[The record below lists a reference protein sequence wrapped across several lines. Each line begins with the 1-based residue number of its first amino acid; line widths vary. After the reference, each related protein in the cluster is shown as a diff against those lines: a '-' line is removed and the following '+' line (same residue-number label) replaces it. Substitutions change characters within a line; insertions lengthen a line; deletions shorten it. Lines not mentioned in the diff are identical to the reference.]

1 VKFANFSIDRPVT
14 TLMMMITLVMIGSI
28 AAPLLPVDLYPN
40 MEIPSVSVSVSWP
53 GGTPEQVENQV
64 TNRVEASLATVPNVT
79 SISSSS
85 NNGRSQTTLQF
96 DYGADLEQ
104 AMSNVRDKM
113 DRTRR
118 QLPSDADA
126 PVISRVD
133 LNSTP
138 IMSLAVYGDSDLIT
152 LRDIADNVVSP
163 AIQRAEGVASVTVSG
178 GRTRQVQVIL
188 DQNKLLQYGIS
199 LSAVSSAIGADNTS
213 SDVGNVKKG
222 DNVIPLH
229 FSGDFKS
236 TAEIQKV
243 QVPIGRGQ
251 TVPLSEL
258 AQIVDTYQDVTSES
272 RKDGQLSVS
281 LSILKESDGNTV
293 AVSSTVRAEIENIKK
308 KLPAGVN
315 VTVLNDSSVFIRQSI
330 NTVVDH
336 TLLGAL
342 FSVFILYLFLRSV
355 RATLVIGIVIP
366 IAVISTFSLM
376 YFSNQTFN
384 IITLGGLALGLGS
397 LVDFAVVMLESIYR
411 KKHEGEGP
419 IDAAKKGAAEVG
431 TAIMASAL
439 AQVAVFV
446 PTLFIS
452 GLVQQYFVPM
462 ALTVS
467 FSHIAALFAAVTL
480 VPMLASKLLKG
491 KFDEEL
497 PEGRSYNPSVW
508 FGRGLVHVTK
518 FYMGLLKWSLRNR
531 WVIVSVTLLLIAGSV
546 YIYRFVGTE
555 LTPRTDEGEL
565 SANVSLPAGSGF
577 DATNEITTQVESI
590 IKDIPDVDT
599 IYTTV
604 NSNNGRITAD
614 LKPLGQRRD
623 TDVVVEEIRNK
634 TSGIVGAQVNVN
646 ARFTSVRLPGLS
658 GGGGGDN
665 IQINLNGPDLTVLN
679 KLADLVV
686 TAVRDVDGI
695 RSVRNPLDRSSE
707 QFNLLIDRDAAAHYG
722 VSIRD
727 LLTQL
732 RAAYQGTAATQ
743 LKTGSTQVAV
753 QVKYPS
759 DFSQNLENLDK
770 VVITTSSGGQIPV
783 SQIAKV
789 EIGSGPSNIRHQD
802 QQRVTNIN
810 ASVFGRPVGDVS
822 LDVQSALDTIQPP
835 DGYSITMVGERAS
848 INSSFKSLELMLVFA
863 IVLVYMVMASQ
874 FESLYSP
881 FIIMFSLPPT
891 IVGAIGGLFITGRT
905 INMNTYIGMIMLV
918 GIVVNNAIVLI
929 DYTNQLRKRGLPLH
943 EALIQAGQIR
953 LRPIL
958 MTTCTTILAM
968 LPLVIGYGEGAETQA
983 SMATVVAF
991 GLAFST
997 MITLLLVPVVYSLF
1011 DSWGNANRRLFRK
1024 LFKRFMKQTEEPT
1037 LSV

>member
-1 VKFANFSIDRPVT
+1 
-14 TLMMMITLVMIGSI
+14 
-28 AAPLLPVDLYPN
+28 
-40 MEIPSVSVSVSWP
+40 
-53 GGTPEQVENQV
+53 
-64 TNRVEASLATVPNVT
+64 
-79 SISSSS
+79 
-85 NNGRSQTTLQF
+85 
-96 DYGADLEQ
+96 
-104 AMSNVRDKM
+104 
-113 DRTRR
+113 
-118 QLPSDADA
+118 
-126 PVISRVD
+126 
-133 LNSTP
+133 
-138 IMSLAVYGDSDLIT
+138 
-152 LRDIADNVVSP
+152 
-163 AIQRAEGVASVTVSG
+163 
-178 GRTRQVQVIL
+178 
-188 DQNKLLQYGIS
+188 
-199 LSAVSSAIGADNTS
+199 
-213 SDVGNVKKG
+213 
-222 DNVIPLH
+222 
-229 FSGDFKS
+229 
-236 TAEIQKV
+236 
-243 QVPIGRGQ
+243 
-251 TVPLSEL
+251 
-258 AQIVDTYQDVTSES
+258 
-272 RKDGQLSVS
+272 
-281 LSILKESDGNTV
+281 
-293 AVSSTVRAEIENIKK
+293 
-308 KLPAGVN
+308 N

-590 IKDIPDVDT
+590 IKDIPDV
-599 IYTTV
+599 
-604 NSNNGRITAD
+604 
-614 LKPLGQRRD
+614 
-623 TDVVVEEIRNK
+623 
-634 TSGIVGAQVNVN
+634 AQVNVN